1 MKNGSGG
8 ERLVGSLLIAG
19 AGSTSCGRPDASSG
33 SRGLPRTGNHSPAVH
48 LDSLGPASQTVQ
60 V

>member
-33 SRGLPRTGNHSPAVH
+33 SRGLPRTGNHSPEKKKNISD
-48 LDSLGPASQTVQ
+48 LYKN
-60 V
+60 